1 MLPQDGFSAV
11 GAGVASLGL
20 TAVAAFVWF
29 LMQQGAFGVKTLYPG
44 DHAVRTLFGRPVR
57 YHKSPKSLVFI
68 AIVFDLHKVSSYRN
82 VHDPVKMDLVIGDT
96 KVQVSVLIH
105 SFVDPTEAAVK
116 LAIFN
121 LGDSARSHEKVNART
136 RLVEQYVKR
145 ELAVRARVAR
155 NWEFFET
162 EGLADTINPELR
174 STSGSYVE
182 WVQLTDVAQSEAQ
195 IVGTAVNALKP

>member
-68 AIVFDLHKVSSYRN
+68 AIVFDVHKVSSYRN

-116 LAIFN
+116 LAI
-121 LGDSARSHEKVNART
+121 
-136 RLVEQYVKR
+136 
-145 ELAVRARVAR
+145 
-155 NWEFFET
+155 
-162 EGLADTINPELR
+162 
-174 STSGSYVE
+174 
-182 WVQLTDVAQSEAQ
+182 
-195 IVGTAVNALKP
+195 